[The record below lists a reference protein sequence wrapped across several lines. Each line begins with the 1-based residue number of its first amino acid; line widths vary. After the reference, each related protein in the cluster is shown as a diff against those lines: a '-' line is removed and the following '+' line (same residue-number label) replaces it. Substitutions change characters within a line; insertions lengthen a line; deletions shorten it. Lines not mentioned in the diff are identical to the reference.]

1 MADHYEILGVP
12 RNATPADVR
21 KAYAKIARDRHPD
34 RFGDPVEKERAQ
46 EFFKEATAA
55 FNALSNER
63 ARREY
68 DAELLKPKITT
79 PEEQAAA
86 AVADAQEVLKTGDL
100 GGAIERMRQAAY
112 LQPQEGTYRLGLARL
127 LVRHPQTAR
136 EGIQVLEEITRQD
149 PQNAAA
155 LFDLALAFQAQGLG
169 LRARKAAEAAA
180 ALDPGNQAVQALIAS
195 LRPPDPEPGNPGGIG
210 GFLRRK
216 P

>member
-1 MADHYEILGVP
+1 MANYYEVLGVAP
-12 RNATPADVR
+12 NATPAEVR

-34 RFGDPVEKERAQ
+34 RFSDPAEKERAQ

-63 ARREY
+63 SKREY
-68 DAELLKPKITT
+68 DAELSKPKLTT

-86 AVADAQEVLKTGDL
+86 AVAEAQEILKTGDL
-100 GGAIERMRQAAY
+100 GGAIERVRQAVY
-112 LQPQEGTYRLGLARL
+112 LQPNEAKYKLGLARL
-127 LVRHPQTAR
+127 LLKHPQTAR
-136 EGIQVLEEITRQD
+136 EGIQMLEDFTRQD
-149 PQNAAA
+149 PRHAQA
-155 LFDLALAFQAQGLG
+155 LFDLALGYQSQGLA

-180 ALDPGNQAVQALIAS
+180 ALDPGNQALQTLLAG
-195 LRPPDPEPGNPGGIG
+195 LRPPDPEPGSAGGIG

>member
-1 MADHYEILGVP
+1 MADYYEVLGLQ
-12 RNATPADVR
+12 RNATHADVR

-34 RFGDPVEKERAQ
+34 RFSDPAERERAQ

-63 ARREY
+63 SRREY
-68 DAELLKPKITT
+68 DAELAKPKLAT

-86 AVADAQEVLKTGDL
+86 AFAEAHEVLKSGDL
-100 GGAIERMRQAAY
+100 GGAIDRVRQAVY
-112 LQPQEGTYRLGLARL
+112 LQPQEGKYKLGLGRL
-127 LVRHPQTAR
+127 LVKHPQTAR

-149 PQNAAA
+149 PRNVAAF
-155 LFDLALAFQAQGLG
+155 FDLAMAYHAQGLA

-180 ALDPGNQAVQALIAS
+180 ALDPGNQALRTLLVS
-195 LRPPDPEPGNPGGIG
+195 LRPSDPEPENPGGLG